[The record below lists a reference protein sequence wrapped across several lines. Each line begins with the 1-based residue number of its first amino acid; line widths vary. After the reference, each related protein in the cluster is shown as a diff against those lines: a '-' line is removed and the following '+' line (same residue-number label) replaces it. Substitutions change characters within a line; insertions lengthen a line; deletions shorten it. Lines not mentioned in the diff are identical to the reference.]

1 MKHYAADDPQARRE
15 IYYGLAKAIARAR
28 TITFSLLS
36 IAAWGLAIS
45 ACGSQNL
52 SSTATS
58 ATAAAASP
66 EGPATTSPSP
76 ATTSPS
82 SATTSPSSA
91 SAAGECPTSQLKISL
106 VNTGALGGQ
115 AGGYLKFTNDSG
127 SVCRMSG
134 WPSVTGRTAAGQAT
148 SLRHAQ
154 STMFGAWHYTA
165 PPATLILK
173 PGDSGYAVVAADDK
187 PAGDSSRCP
196 APYVRLTVSAPGDSG
211 SVTISAWL
219 PGAGTYLPACT
230 AADGAPTAGTSTI
243 TTLSNLAHLV

>member
-1 MKHYAADDPQARRE
+1 LKYYAADDPQERRE
-15 IYYGLAKAIARAR
+15 TYYGLAKATARAR
-28 TITFSLLS
+28 TITFGLLS
-36 IAAWGLAIS
+36 IAAWALAIS

-66 EGPATTSPSP
+66 GGA
-76 ATTSPS
+76 
-82 SATTSPSSA
+82 ATTSPSSA
-91 SAAGECPTSQLKISL
+91 SAARECPTSELKISL

-115 AGGYLKFTNDSG
+115 AGGYLKFTNHSG

-134 WPSVTGRTAAGQAT
+134 WPSVTGQTAAGQAT
-148 SLRHAQ
+148 SLRHVQ

-165 PPATLILK
+165 PPVTLSLK

-196 APYVRLTVSAPGDSG
+196 APYVHLKVSAPGDSG

-230 AADGAPTAGTSTI
+230 AADGSPTAGTSTI
-243 TTLSNLAHLV
+243 TTLSNLAP